1 MTMTMTKVLQNISK
15 INTLPENSVLRLDTL
30 AQPCTDPSKS
40 FKNTLKTYEKRARS
54 KYLSNGLVL
63 ALTKLDSP
71 LKQSYWNTWH
81 CSKVILQD
89 GKKLTTTYC
98 NNRWC
103 IQCNRIRT
111 AKLIKAYLPEL
122 KKMVDPQ
129 FVTLTIPNVPDNE
142 LKSTIDG
149 MIQEFI
155 RIKDLFTHRRDFRIN
170 GVRKLECTH
179 NKEKNDFHPH
189 FHIVLDGKQV
199 GEALIQEWLSRYPGA
214 TRSAQD
220 IRPANLNSMIEL
232 FKYATKLTTKSLI
245 TKENDK
251 TVIEVNAKALDTIF
265 QAMYKKRI
273 FQSMGWVKQVSE
285 DIDEVDSQII
295 EDVEENIEVWTWEQE
310 YSDWVSSSG
319 ELLTGCDAYQKYE
332 LRFQSG

>member
-1 MTMTMTKVLQNISK
+1 MTKVSQNTIQ
-15 INTLPENSVLRLDTL
+15 INILPENFPLALDKL
-30 AQPCTDPSKS
+30 AQPCTDSFKS
-40 FKNTLKTYEKRARS
+40 EKNTLKTYEKRAKS

-71 LKQSYWNTWH
+71 LKKSYWNTWH

-103 IQCNRIRT
+103 VQCNRIRT

-122 KKMVDPQ
+122 EKMEDPQ
-129 FVTLTIPNVPDNE
+129 FVTLTIPNVPGPE
-142 LKSTIDG
+142 LKSTIAG
-149 MIQEFI
+149 MILEFI
-155 RIKDLFTHRRDFRIN
+155 RIKDLFIHRRDFRIN

-179 NKEKNDFHPH
+179 NKITNEFHPH
-189 FHIVLDGKQV
+189 FHIVLDGKLS
-199 GEALIQEWLSRYPGA
+199 GEELINEWLRRYPGA

-220 IRPANLNSMIEL
+220 IRPADVNSMKEL
-232 FKYATKLTTKSLI
+232 FKYATKLTTKNLI
-245 TKENDK
+245 TKENEK
-251 TVIEVNAKALDTIF
+251 TVIEVNPQALDTIF

-273 FQSMGWVKQVSE
+273 FQSMGWIKQVSE

-295 EDVEENIEVWTWEQE
+295 EDVKEDIEVWTWEQDV
-310 YSDWVSSSG
+310 SDWVNSSG
-319 ELLTGCDAYQKYE
+319 ELLTGCEAYQKYE
-332 LRFQSG
+332 LRFSSG

>member
-1 MTMTMTKVLQNISK
+1 MTNLVQNIPK
-15 INTLPENSVLRLDTL
+15 INISPENFPLALDKL
-30 AQPCTDPSKS
+30 AQPCTDSFKS
-40 FKNTLKTYEKRARS
+40 EKNTLKTYEKRARS
-54 KYLSNGLVL
+54 KYVTNGLVL

-71 LKQSYWNTWH
+71 LNKSYWNTWH

-103 IQCNRIRT
+103 VQCNRIRT

-122 KKMVDPQ
+122 EKMKDPQ
-129 FVTLTIPNVPDNE
+129 FVTLTIPNVSGDK
-142 LKSTIDG
+142 LKSTLNG
-149 MIQEFI
+149 MIRDFI

-179 NKEKNDFHPH
+179 NSSNNTFHPH
-189 FHIVLDGKQV
+189 FHIVLDGKQS
-199 GEALIQEWLSRYPGA
+199 GEELIKEWLSRYPGA

-220 IRPANLNSMIEL
+220 IRPANLNSMKEL
-232 FKYATKLTTKSLI
+232 FKYATKLTTKDLI

-251 TVIEVNAKALDTIF
+251 TIIEVNPQALDTIF

-295 EDVEENIEVWTWEQE
+295 EDVKEDIEVWTWDQE
-310 YSDWVSSSG
+310 YSNWVSSSG